1 MEDWEVPSYFFKRNK
16 SEDTVYKVENG
27 PKKIIAG
34 EIKKLRKSL
43 EVASHMV
50 DDEKLAKLKLEATIK
65 QEVFE

>member
-34 EIKKLRKSL
+34 EIEIS
-43 EVASHMV
+43 
-50 DDEKLAKLKLEATIK
+50 
-65 QEVFE
+65 